1 MKEIGLWG
9 GQGTNP
15 PPGPEKS
22 DVVAYLCLCLIVS
35 RCSRPN
41 FCCGSPLLLWV
52 KTGKAQREL
61 ITSAIPE

>member
-41 FCCGSPLLLWV
+41 FCCGFP
-52 KTGKAQREL
+52 
-61 ITSAIPE
+61 TSAVGQNR